1 MLKLESKTI
10 SLTINQLH
18 KQGKLKDE
26 RIRSQL
32 MSFIEERHKEIDC
45 KNIIFAYNLIKKNSF
60 DLDSSKLNIDR
71 VVPYI
76 LEYFRG

>member
-26 RIRSQL
+26 RIRNQL
-32 MSFIEERHKEIDC
+32 MSFIEERHREIDC
-45 KNIIFAYNLIKKNSF
+45 KNVIFAYNLIKKNCY
-60 DLDSSKLNIDR
+60 DLDSRKMNIDK

-76 LEYFRG
+76 LEYF

>member
-26 RIRSQL
+26 RIRNQL

-45 KNIIFAYNLIKKNSF
+45 KNVIFAYNLIKKNSF
-60 DLDSSKLNIDR
+60 DLDSRKLNIDR

-76 LEYFRG
+76 LEYFKG

>member
-1 MLKLESKTI
+1 MMLKLESKTI

-26 RIRSQL
+26 RIRNQL

-45 KNIIFAYNLIKKNSF
+45 KNVIFAYNLIKKNSF
-60 DLDSSKLNIDR
+60 DLDSRKLNIDR

-76 LEYFRG
+76 LEYF

>member
-1 MLKLESKTI
+1 MMLKLESKTI

-26 RIRSQL
+26 RIRNQL
-32 MSFIEERHKEIDC
+32 MSFIEERHKEIEC
-45 KNIIFAYNLIKKNSF
+45 KNVIFAYNLIKKNSF
-60 DLDSSKLNIDR
+60 DLDSRKLNIDR

-76 LEYFRG
+76 LEYF

>member
-26 RIRSQL
+26 RTRNQL
-32 MSFIEERHKEIDC
+32 MSFIEERHREIDC
-45 KNIIFAYNLIKKNSF
+45 KNVIFAYNLIKKNCYE
-60 DLDSSKLNIDR
+60 LDSRKMNIDK

-76 LEYFRG
+76 LKYF

>member
-26 RIRSQL
+26 RIRNQL
-32 MSFIEERHKEIDC
+32 MSFIEERHKEIEC
-45 KNIIFAYNLIKKNSF
+45 KNVIFAYNLIKKNSF
-60 DLDSSKLNIDR
+60 DLDSRKLNIDR

-76 LEYFRG
+76 LEYFKG